1 MLDTVFHFCDS
12 MRSFWAFLS
21 FAHTHVCIVVGF
33 PVDKTGRDS
42 IIEFNSATLLCL
54 FQARTCITNIIGR
67 GFPFRVQSVMVRSRC
82 SLVLIL
88 MIFFLLSLFKFS
100 FHNYL
105 FPVYGEVYSIQH
117 YVINVSVTCDRS
129 VVFLMV
135 LRFPPPV
142 KHHYITEIL
151 LKVAL
156 NTINQTT
163 NLLRPFGTLAPT
175 NISVYLFT
183 ISFPAE
189 RYSRNTS

>member
-1 MLDTVFHFCDS
+1 MILVIQVLAWNRHNNVAELNS
-12 MRSFWAFLS
+12 IMESRPVLS
-21 FAHTHVCIVVGF
+21 
-33 PVDKTGRDS
+33 TG
-42 IIEFNSATLLCL
+42 
-54 FQARTCITNIIGR
+54 
-67 GFPFRVQSVMVRSRC
+67 
-82 SLVLIL
+82 
-88 MIFFLLSLFKFS
+88 
-100 FHNYL
+100 
-105 FPVYGEVYSIQH
+105 
-117 YVINVSVTCDRS
+117 
-129 VVFLMV
+129 
-135 LRFPPPV
+135 PPPV